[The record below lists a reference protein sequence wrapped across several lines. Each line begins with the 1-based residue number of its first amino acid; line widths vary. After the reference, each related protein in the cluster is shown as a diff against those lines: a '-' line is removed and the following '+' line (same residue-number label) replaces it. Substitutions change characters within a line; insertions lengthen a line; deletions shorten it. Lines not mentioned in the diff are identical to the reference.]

1 MGVHGMFFKTGSCF
15 DEMRLTFFSTWDAEA
30 ILEQQP
36 GSQGPPCSPP
46 CSPKLNLR
54 SCESGMQV
62 GCLELFRTKTL
73 GYWELTGSPNHRWKH
88 RCSNECPLALLSL
101 KGTTAQRPFFK
112 AGGTLTNK
120 QPPWIKNL
128 KLLPQKHYRVPRNEK
143 NHQKIKNHRNM
154 ILNPKTCPH
163 FSNWSSWSSRW
174 TTFLRKKSRRVMG

>member
-1 MGVHGMFFKTGSCF
+1 MKCVLPFLVLGTWKLSSNNSLGAKVLHVALLVVPSWIWDPVSLACRSAAWNCF
-15 DEMRLTFFSTWDAEA
+15 
-30 ILEQQP
+30 
-36 GSQGPPCSPP
+36 G
-46 CSPKLNLR
+46 K
-54 SCESGMQV
+54 
-62 GCLELFRTKTL
+62 KTL
-73 GYWELTGSPNHRWKH
+73 GYWELTRSPNHRWKD